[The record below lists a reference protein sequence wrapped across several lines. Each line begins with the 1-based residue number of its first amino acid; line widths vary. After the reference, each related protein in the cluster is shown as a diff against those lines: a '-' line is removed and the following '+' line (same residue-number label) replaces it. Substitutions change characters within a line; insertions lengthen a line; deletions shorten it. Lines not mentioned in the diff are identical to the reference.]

1 MKQDSCQF
9 AVLKK
14 AQMNQGEL
22 GDGSQKRSANR
33 CFLDQTAQTSARF
46 CAINARVSGRAAT
59 LRNRPFGFLDCDFRP
74 RAVFRRYEQRG
85 ADRK

>member
-14 AQMNQGEL
+14 AQMNQGEP

-33 CFLDQTAQTSARF
+33 CFLDQTARTSARF
-46 CAINARVSGRAAT
+46 CAITASAT
-59 LRNRPFGFLDCDFRP
+59 EGVTTFRNRPFGFLDCDFRS
-74 RAVFRRYEQRG
+74 RAVFRRHEQRG